1 MCLIFIS
8 LNNHPAYK
16 LIVAANR
23 DEFYK
28 RKTAPAHFWEDYPHL
43 VGGRDLEANG
53 TWLGMSKGGKISMVT
68 NYRDLRNLKPVA
80 PSRGQLVSDYLLNG
94 DKPDEYLQA
103 IAKQGYKYNG
113 FNLVVGYPDELYYYS
128 NYKEGIERVPEGI
141 HGLSNHLFNT
151 PWPKVIR
158 GKEKFANAIE
168 STIVDPQELFDLLY
182 DEQIAPDEQLPDTGI
197 GLERERALSSMFIK
211 SPDYGTRC
219 STVLLIDRDNNVQFT
234 ERIYD
239 LNTFDFTQNEFS
251 FAIE

>member
-8 LNNHPAYK
+8 VNSHPDYK

-94 DKPDEYLQA
+94 DKPDEYLQT
-103 IAKQGYKYNG
+103 ISKRGHEYNG

>member
-1 MCLIFIS
+1 M
-8 LNNHPAYK
+8 
-16 LIVAANR
+16 
-23 DEFYK
+23 
-28 RKTAPAHFWEDYPHL
+28 
-43 VGGRDLEANG
+43 
-53 TWLGMSKGGKISMVT
+53 
-68 NYRDLRNLKPVA
+68 
-80 PSRGQLVSDYLLNG
+80 
-94 DKPDEYLQA
+94 
-103 IAKQGYKYNG
+103 AKQGHKYNG

>member
-103 IAKQGYKYNG
+103 IAKQGHKYNG